1 MEGGI
6 PLARMSSGP
15 GLQTILDAPEAARVG
30 SSRWGRFRGAGLMV
44 IRSAAVKNVKFIRLK
59 EAFAVLDLVS
69 CVIQAPSC
77 KRDSRTSR
85 RQSGARGAHL
95 VAGVSALVMAAGAG

>member
-1 MEGGI
+1 MLLPRSLESGEKGHMEGGI

-30 SSRWGRFRGAGLMV
+30 SRWGRFQGAGLMV
-44 IRSAAVKNVKFIRLK
+44 IRSAAVKNVKFILLK
-59 EAFAVLDLVS
+59 EACAVLDLVS

-77 KRDSRTSR
+77 ERDSLPHDVTE
-85 RQSGARGAHL
+85 
-95 VAGVSALVMAAGAG
+95 

>member
-30 SSRWGRFRGAGLMV
+30 SRWGRFRGAGLMV

-77 KRDSRTSR
+77 ERDSRTSR
-85 RQSGARGAHL
+85 RQSGAR
-95 VAGVSALVMAAGAG
+95 SAPWSLE

>member
-1 MEGGI
+1 MW
-6 PLARMSSGP
+6 R
-15 GLQTILDAPEAARVG
+15 
-30 SSRWGRFRGAGLMV
+30 RFQGAGLMV

-77 KRDSRTSR
+77 ERDSRTSR
-85 RQSGARGAHL
+85 RPEWSAWRTL
-95 VAGVSALVMAAGAG
+95 VACE

>member
-30 SSRWGRFRGAGLMV
+30 SRWLQVGALPGCGLDGYPIRRGQERQV
-44 IRSAAVKNVKFIRLK
+44 Y
-59 EAFAVLDLVS
+59 
-69 CVIQAPSC
+69 
-77 KRDSRTSR
+77 TS
-85 RQSGARGAHL
+85 Q
-95 VAGVSALVMAAGAG
+95 

>member
-30 SSRWGRFRGAGLMV
+30 SRWRRFRGAGLMV
-44 IRSAAVKNVKFIRLK
+44 IRSAAVKNVKFIRLN

-77 KRDSRTSR
+77 ERDS
-85 RQSGARGAHL
+85 HL
-95 VAGVSALVMAAGAG
+95 TKSE

>member
-30 SSRWGRFRGAGLMV
+30 SRWRRFRGAGLMV
-44 IRSAAVKNVKFIRLK
+44 IRSAAVKNVKFIRLN

-77 KRDSRTSR
+77 ERDSHLTTSE
-85 RQSGARGAHL
+85 
-95 VAGVSALVMAAGAG
+95 